1 VSPMDQNGMSET
13 EWREVVG
20 SLEDIGPY
28 YEKVNMMMT
37 FGLIDRWRRHVAA
50 LAKPGETVLEIGPG
64 PGYFTRHLKAD
75 TIYCLEP
82 SLDFASSTKGI
93 MDMGRVN
100 LVKGVAEKIPMARES
115 VDRVFCVFSF
125 RDFFDKPAALGEINR
140 VLKEGGEVVVA
151 DVAKPDSGPLAKMME
166 VHFRRLIPVLARV
179 AISPSSRDVWTRDPY
194 SRLVQTWTAY
204 GSSSDYEGLFRKSG
218 FVDVSTEYL
227 ELKGA
232 AMTRGKKPWT
242 STS

>member
-1 VSPMDQNGMSET
+1 MDHYGMTES

-28 YEKVNMMMT
+28 YERVNMLMT

-50 LAKPGETVLEIGPG
+50 LARPEDTVLEIGPG
-64 PGYFTRHLKAD
+64 PGYFTRHLKAR

-82 SLDFASSTKGI
+82 SLDFASSTKGLLDI
-93 MDMGRVN
+93 GKVS
-100 LVKGVAEKIPMARES
+100 LVKGLAERIPLSAGS
-115 VDRVFCVFSF
+115 VDKVFCVFSF

-151 DVAKPDSGPLAKMME
+151 DVAKPHSLPLAKMMDM
-166 VHFRRLIPVLARV
+166 HFKHLVPVLARV
-179 AISPSSRDVWTRDPY
+179 AIDPSARDVWARNPY
-194 SRLVQTWTAY
+194 SRLMQTWNAY
-204 GSSSDYEGLFRKSG
+204 GTPSEYEGLFRRSG
-218 FVDVSTEYL
+218 FVDTSTEYL

-232 AMTRGKKPWT
+232 AMTRGKKPRT

>member
-1 VSPMDQNGMSET
+1 MDQNGMSET

-28 YEKVNMMMT
+28 YEKVNMLMT
-37 FGLIDRWRRHVAA
+37 FGLVDRWRRHVAA
-50 LAKPGETVLEIGPG
+50 LARPEESVLEIGPG

-82 SLDFASSTKGI
+82 SLDFASSTKG
-93 MDMGRVN
+93 MLDMGKVC
-100 LVKGVAEKIPMARES
+100 LVKGVAEKIPLAQGS
-115 VDRVFCVFSF
+115 VDKVFCMFSF

-140 VLKEGGEVVVA
+140 VLREGGEVVVA
-151 DVAKPDSGPLAKMME
+151 DVVKPDSAPLAKMLE
-166 VHFRRLIPVLARV
+166 VHFKRLIPVLARV
-179 AISPSSRDVWTRDPY
+179 AIGPSSRDVWARDPY

-204 GSSSDYEGLFRKSG
+204 GSSSDYEALFRKSG

-232 AMTRGKKPWT
+232 AMTRGKKPWK